1 MNKILEE
8 HAIRVEINIKAASFR
23 VAPPEKVSFSV
34 ALGIYALIQMAKLWY
49 KVERATKS
57 TMIIV

>member
-34 ALGIYALIQMAKLWY
+34 ALGIDAFIQMAKL
-49 KVERATKS
+49 
-57 TMIIV
+57 